1 MFAFFVR
8 GQKRED
14 DKMEEGEEAVGRVE
28 DEAED
33 IEANQ
38 TLSRHLQFFQW
49 EWALLRNRELVSWK
63 AYLIKWD
70 LWDDCWETENWWV
83 GKLTWLSETFGM
95 IMLQYIFLHVHVNG
109 NQYLWQI
116 VISTVIFWFIFWIKG
131 KEVLF
136 QIMEHLEQG
145 TVILV

>member
-28 DEAED
+28 DEAEG

-49 EWALLRNRELVSWK
+49 EWALLRNRELVSGK
-63 AYLIKWD
+63 AYLIK
-70 LWDDCWETENWWV
+70 
-83 GKLTWLSETFGM
+83 
-95 IMLQYIFLHVHVNG
+95 
-109 NQYLWQI
+109 
-116 VISTVIFWFIFWIKG
+116 
-131 KEVLF
+131 
-136 QIMEHLEQG
+136 
-145 TVILV
+145 

>member
-28 DEAED
+28 DEAKG

-49 EWALLRNRELVSWK
+49 EWALLRNRELVSGK
-63 AYLIKWD
+63 AYLIK
-70 LWDDCWETENWWV
+70 
-83 GKLTWLSETFGM
+83 
-95 IMLQYIFLHVHVNG
+95 
-109 NQYLWQI
+109 
-116 VISTVIFWFIFWIKG
+116 
-131 KEVLF
+131 
-136 QIMEHLEQG
+136 
-145 TVILV
+145 

>member
-28 DEAED
+28 DEAEG

-49 EWALLRNRELVSWK
+49 EWALLRNRELVSRK
-63 AYLIKWD
+63 AYLIK
-70 LWDDCWETENWWV
+70 
-83 GKLTWLSETFGM
+83 
-95 IMLQYIFLHVHVNG
+95 
-109 NQYLWQI
+109 
-116 VISTVIFWFIFWIKG
+116 
-131 KEVLF
+131 
-136 QIMEHLEQG
+136 
-145 TVILV
+145 

>member
-14 DKMEEGEEAVGRVE
+14 DKMEEGEEAVERVE
-28 DEAED
+28 DEAEG

-70 LWDDCWETENWWV
+70 LWE
-83 GKLTWLSETFGM
+83 
-95 IMLQYIFLHVHVNG
+95 MLQYIFLHVHVNG

-116 VISTVIFWFIFWIKG
+116 AISTVIFWFIFWIKG

>member
-14 DKMEEGEEAVGRVE
+14 DKMEEGEEAMGRVE
-28 DEAED
+28 DEAEG

-70 LWDDCWETENWWV
+70 LWDDYVTVYFSTCTCQW
-83 GKLTWLSETFGM
+83 KS
-95 IMLQYIFLHVHVNG
+95 IFVVNCNFYG
-109 NQYLWQI
+109 DILICILNQGQGSSIPDYGASGTRDSHPG
-116 VISTVIFWFIFWIKG
+116 VKIK
-131 KEVLF
+131 KEGYN
-136 QIMEHLEQG
+136 M
-145 TVILV
+145 